1 MGAQEI
7 YDGKYNRKDLT
18 LKNYTNDNYD
28 ELTIKHLPKNYKEII
43 DMNDVDGEMMSCG
56 MFDKSALEDNDD
68 GDVDNIRDESYT
80 SDKDQIIPSKY
91 HKNKRGSE
99 QSPIL
104 KMKDDMRKK

>member
-43 DMNDVDGEMMSCG
+43 DMHDVDGEMLSCG
-56 MFDKSALEDNDD
+56 MFD
-68 GDVDNIRDESYT
+68 
-80 SDKDQIIPSKY
+80 QI
-91 HKNKRGSE
+91 NGS
-99 QSPIL
+99 
-104 KMKDDMRKK
+104 